1 LAINGLQNV
10 YDFIGCEQMSI
21 AEIQLTAEE
30 RALVE
35 RIDFNPSSGI
45 HDADYWR
52 SVGVAAQQLMEA
64 LLKRK
69 AIPEVRTKFFT
80 DPRYN
85 TGGRGKSRLQVFEK
99 NGTCGDAIF
108 RHAHFLKYLHYFL
121 YGPDHPADTVQ
132 AFEEKIADLGM
143 ITSSDIVP
151 LGAFARQLTRSRAL
165 DPGKTAEEF
174 FKLALENDLGLSAA
188 QSIRD
193 AVKRSR

>member
-1 LAINGLQNV
+1 MSSGAIP
-10 YDFIGCEQMSI
+10 
-21 AEIQLTAEE
+21 LTPEE
-30 RALVE
+30 RMLVE
-35 RIDFNPSSGI
+35 RIDFKPSSEM
-45 HDADYWR
+45 HDVNYWR
-52 SVGVAAQQLMEA
+52 SVGAAAEQLMEA

-99 NGTCGDAIF
+99 NGTSGDAIF

-121 YGPDHPADTVQ
+121 YGPDLPADTVQ
-132 AFEEKIADLGM
+132 AFEEKIAGLRM

-151 LGAFARQLTRSRAL
+151 LGAFARQLTRERTL
-165 DPGKTAEEF
+165 DPGKAAEEF